1 MGINRHFLPS
11 QCKQKHTHTD
21 IKMQSFWIVLPN
33 CTERGSIVLQHRAN
47 EKVLLIFKQ
56 MITQQIDTIICKTKS
71 KGKTKR
77 DKNTTS
83 WQYKMFYIYNIK
95 AKHDREKRNNTLH
108 AEKL

>member
-1 MGINRHFLPS
+1 
-11 QCKQKHTHTD
+11 
-21 IKMQSFWIVLPN
+21 
-33 CTERGSIVLQHRAN
+33 
-47 EKVLLIFKQ
+47 